1 MNNFSRLQQRILP
14 AYIAALFFFLV
25 SCLWGCASTQETTT
39 QNQSLQNR
47 QRGVAQIIYLGWSG
61 WAIQTKNHFLIFDDI
76 TGEKHIR
83 VQRFANA
90 NVIIFI
96 SHGHKDH
103 YDSSVYNWKKQMK
116 NIHYVSGYSDTN
128 AANSLIMEGRQEIQA
143 DDVKIT
149 SIPATDAGVGFLVEV
164 DDLLIFHAGD
174 HANWGGSSF
183 ADFNWGIDYLAKK
196 VSNIDLMFMPIA
208 TGNGEMRDSIY
219 DGVVYAIE
227 KLRPKAMFP
236 MHGRAHLLKSFKE
249 KFDKENHTETG
260 AKIHAPKMDGK
271 AFTYLNGL
279 IF

>member
-1 MNNFSRLQQRILP
+1 M
-14 AYIAALFFFLV
+14 
-25 SCLWGCASTQETTT
+25 
-39 QNQSLQNR
+39 
-47 QRGVAQIIYLGWSG
+47 GWSG
-61 WAIQTKNHFLIFDDI
+61 WAIQTKNHFLIFDDT
-76 TGEKHIR
+76 TGEKYIQL
-83 VQRFANA
+83 QRLANA

-103 YDSSVYNWKKQMK
+103 YDSSVYSWKKQIK
-116 NIHYVSGYSDTN
+116 NIRYVSGNSDTS
-128 AANSLIMEGRQEIQA
+128 AADTLFMEGRQEIQV

-196 VSNIDLMFMPIA
+196 ASNIDLMFMPIA

-219 DGVVYAIE
+219 DGVVSAIG
-227 KLRPKAMFP
+227 KLRPNAMFP
-236 MHGRAHLLKSFKE
+236 MHGRAHLLQSFKE
-249 KFDKENHTETG
+249 KFDKENSAKTET
-260 AKIHAPKMDGK
+260 KIHAPKINGK
-271 AFTYLNGL
+271 TFTYLNGL